1 MSLNSFDSRST
12 LKVGS
17 KEYEI
22 YRLDALDKQGIS
34 TKHLPYSL
42 RILLENLLRT
52 EDGRNVTKDEIRA
65 LAAWNKNSQPDKE
78 IAFTPS
84 RVLLQDFTGV
94 PCVVDL
100 AAMRDA
106 MQQLGGDPSLINP
119 LQPVELVIDHSVQ
132 VDEFGT
138 ANAFDMNALLE
149 FQRNKER
156 YSFLRWGQTGF
167 RNLAIVPPDTGIVH
181 QVNLEYLARVVFVQ
195 DGNVQETSRVQK
207 SNGPQKSNHKRLA
220 YPDTLVGTDSHTTM
234 INGLGVLGW
243 GVGGIEAEAAMLG
256 QPVSMLIPLVVGV
269 KLTGRL
275 REGATAT
282 DLVLTITEMLRKHGV
297 VGKFVEY
304 FGLGL
309 RDLPLAD
316 RATIANMSPEYGATC
331 GIFPIDKESLRY
343 LRLTGRSEEQIA
355 LVEAYSRE
363 QGLFHHEKTPE
374 AEYSE
379 LLALDL
385 ATVEPSLAGPRRPQD
400 RVVLS
405 QARESF
411 QKALPS
417 LLKPKSSAATA
428 SATAT
433 QTAKVGSSAT
443 WEQEGGSPAA
453 VGVEDPS
460 VHQHVPQSVKNS
472 LRHGSV
478 VIAAI
483 TSCTNTSNPSVLIA
497 AGLLARKAVEKGLAV
512 PPWVKSSLAP
522 GSKVVTDYLEK
533 AGLTPYLEKL
543 KFHLVGYGCT
553 TCIGN
558 SGPLPEEVSQA
569 IDEKELVVASV
580 LSGNRNFEGRI
591 NSEVRANYLMS
602 PPLVVAF
609 ALAGRIDADLRK
621 EAIGKGKD
629 GQPVF
634 LADIWPSQRE
644 VEETM
649 AQSISPAM
657 FTKSYARVFEG
668 DERWRGLAVPKGETY
683 AWEKDST
690 YIRRAPYF
698 EGMTI
703 QASPVEEISG
713 ARVLAVLGDSV
724 TTDHI
729 SPAGSIKKDS
739 PAGKYL
745 QEHGVKPADFNS
757 YGSRRGNHE
766 VMVRGTFAN
775 LRLRNK
781 LVSVEGGFTRHLPS
795 GQEMSIFEASQKY
808 LAQGTALVILA
819 GKEYGSGSSRD
830 WAAKGPSLLG
840 VRAVIAE
847 SYERIHRSNLVG
859 MGVIPLQFA
868 AGQNA
873 ESLKLTGEEV
883 FDITGVCDV
892 VEHFAAGRQVKIRA
906 KDKGGVI
913 EFNALVRI
921 DTPQEALYYANGGIL
936 QYVLRQLLT
945 AKPTPQAVA
954 V

>member
-1 MSLNSFDSRST
+1 MAIMSVNSFGSKSS

-34 TKHLPYSL
+34 TKHLPFSL

-52 EDGRNVTKDEIRA
+52 EDGRNVTKEEVRA
-65 LAAWNKNSQPDKE
+65 IAAWNSKSKPEKE

-106 MQQLGGDPSLINP
+106 MKQLGGDATLINP

-138 ANAFDMNALLE
+138 ANALEMNALLE

-181 QVNLEYLARVVFVQ
+181 QVNLEYLARVVFVHESP
-195 DGNVQETSRVQK
+195 GKRV
-207 SNGPQKSNHKRLA
+207 A
-220 YPDTLVGTDSHTTM
+220 YPDTLVGTDSHSTM
-234 INGLGVLGW
+234 VNGLGVLGW

-304 FGLGL
+304 YGPGL
-309 RDLPLAD
+309 RDLSLAD

-331 GIFPIDKESLRY
+331 GIFPIDKETLKY
-343 LRLTGRSEEQIA
+343 LQLTGRSAEQIA

-363 QGLFHHEKTPE
+363 QGLFHDDKTPE

-379 LLALDL
+379 LLSLDL
-385 ATVEPSLAGPRRPQD
+385 ATVEPSLAGPKRPQD
-400 RVVLS
+400 RVVLA
-405 QARESF
+405 QAGESF

-417 LLKPKSSAATA
+417 LIKPKSAAKTPTPA
-428 SATAT
+428 AVANK
-433 QTAKVGSSAT
+433 AR
-443 WEQEGGSPAA
+443 WEQEGGSPTAI
-453 VGVEDPS
+453 GVEDPN
-460 VHQHVPQSVKNS
+460 VHEHVPVSVKDS
-472 LRHGSV
+472 LKHGSV

-483 TSCTNTSNPSVLIA
+483 TSCTNTSNPSVLIG
-497 AGLLARKAVEKGLAV
+497 AGLLAKKAVEKGLTV
-512 PPWVKSSLAP
+512 PPYVKTSLAP
-522 GSKVVTDYLEK
+522 GSKVVRDYLEK
-533 AGLTPYLEKL
+533 AGLLAYLEKL

-558 SGPLPEEVSQA
+558 SGPLPTEVSQA
-569 IDEKELVVASV
+569 IDDKELVVASV

-609 ALAGRIDADLRK
+609 ALAGRIDTDLRK
-621 EAIGKGKD
+621 DPLGKGKD
-629 GQPVF
+629 GQPVY
-634 LADIWPSQRE
+634 LADIWPTSRE
-644 VEETM
+644 IDEAM
-649 AQSISPAM
+649 SQSITSEM
-657 FTKSYARVFEG
+657 FAKSYSEVFQG

-683 AWEKDST
+683 AWEGDST

-698 EGMTI
+698 DDMAVKPT
-703 QASPVEEISG
+703 PVQEITN

-729 SPAGSIKKDS
+729 SPAGSIKKDG

-745 QEHGVKPADFNS
+745 QEHGVKPGDFNS

-775 LRLRNK
+775 VRLRNK
-781 LVSVEGGFTRHLPS
+781 LVQTEGGFTRHLPTNT
-795 GQEMSIFEASQKY
+795 EMSIFDASEKY
-808 LAQGTALVILA
+808 RADGTPLVILA

-830 WAAKGPSLLG
+830 WAAKGPALLG

-859 MGVIPLQFA
+859 MGILPLQFP

-883 FDITGVCDV
+883 FEISGIRDV
-892 VEHFAAGRQVKIRA
+892 VDHFAAGRTVKVRA
-906 KDKGGVI
+906 SAGGRTT
-913 EFNALVRI
+913 EFDALVRI

-936 QYVLRQLLT
+936 QYVLRQLLA
-945 AKPTPQAVA
+945 AKPQPVSA
-954 V
+954 